1 MKTNALL
8 PALSTYRASLRA
20 MPFGTVIGNM
30 KIILP
35 HVLFS
40 LMYQHHREEWIR
52 RVCGGGIGKIKEF
65 WESQTNHPS
74 YASHPMHGHKF
85 SFKKKAVPIAI
96 HADGVTVTGIGKK
109 SQKHMDAFSWT
120 SLLAMELPAAVNS
133 FLIALLFQIVERSD
147 GLTSRQLWTVM
158 SWSFHWMYQGVWPDY
173 DWTGRQYSQ
182 EDGLSYIRRGQP
194 LAFFFFGVVWVMRAD
209 LDYVHNSFKLGAKNE
224 TCHLCQCNQVTIP
237 YTDCDYDACW
247 KSTIWSGA
255 GHAAANPYRHIA
267 LQSIPGVSITS
278 FTPDILH
285 IKHLGVDMAYVGAV
299 LQILLD
305 TINPGNENDSL
316 ASLWA
321 EIQAS
326 YKARKT
332 VNRLNVLTKTMIK
345 GYSKTYPA
353 LSARGL
359 QIRDLIPTAK
369 DVWVKTMDQTNQTH
383 RIITRGL
390 EATWAME
397 EVLTRCREQFA
408 LPAEEAE
415 IFHKE
420 CHIYLGCITAG
431 IRAYHPRRAYFNFTT
446 KAHILLHLAIAAR
459 YCNPSFGSCYDG
471 EIMMGVVRRLIQG
484 TARGSKPLTVAN
496 AALERYIHA
505 KSFEL
510 TNPQE
515 RFIHT

>member
-1 MKTNALL
+1 MKPNALL
-8 PALSTYRASLRA
+8 PALVTYRASMRA
-20 MPFGTVIGNM
+20 MPFGSVIGNA

-40 LMYQHHREEWIR
+40 MLYQHHHKEWLR
-52 RVCGGGIGKIKEF
+52 RVAGGGIAKIKAF
-65 WESQTNHPS
+65 WESQRNHPS

-85 SFKKKAVPIAI
+85 GFKSKAVPIAI
-96 HADGVTVTGIGKK
+96 HADGVAVTGVGKK
-109 SQKHMDAFSWT
+109 SQKHMDAFSWA
-120 SLLAMELPAAVNS
+120 SLLAMGLPANVNS
-133 FLIALLFQIVERSD
+133 FLIALLFQILERSD
-147 GLTSRQLWTVM
+147 GLTARQLWTVM
-158 SWSFHWMYQGVWPDY
+158 SWSFHWLYQGVWPEY

-182 EDGLSYIRRGQP
+182 DDGIAYIRRGQP
-194 LAFFFFGVVWVMRAD
+194 LAFFFFGVVWVVRAD
-209 LDYVHNSFKLGAKNE
+209 LDYVHNSFKLGARGE
-224 TCHLCQCNQVTIP
+224 TCHLCQCNQDTIP
-237 YTDCDYDACW
+237 YTDCRLDACW
-247 KSTIWSGA
+247 KPTIWSGA
-255 GHAAANPYRHIA
+255 AHAAKFDRRHIA
-267 LQSIPGVSITS
+267 LRSIPGVSITS

-285 IKHLGVDMAYVGAV
+285 VKHLGVDMAYVGAV

-359 QIRDLIPTAK
+359 QIRDLIPTVK

-390 EATWAME
+390 EATWTME
-397 EVLTRCREQFA
+397 EVLTRCKDEFA
-408 LPAEEAE
+408 LPVEEANL
-415 IFHKE
+415 FVSE
-420 CHIYLGCITAG
+420 CHTYVGCLTAG
-431 IRAYHPRRAYFNFTT
+431 IKAYHPRRAYFNYTIKT
-446 KAHILLHLAIAAR
+446 HMLLHLAECAR

-471 EIMMGVVRRLIQG
+471 EIMMAVVRRLIQG

-496 AALERYIHA
+496 GALERYVHA
-505 KSFEL
+505 KSFEV
-510 TNPQE
+510 TNPYE